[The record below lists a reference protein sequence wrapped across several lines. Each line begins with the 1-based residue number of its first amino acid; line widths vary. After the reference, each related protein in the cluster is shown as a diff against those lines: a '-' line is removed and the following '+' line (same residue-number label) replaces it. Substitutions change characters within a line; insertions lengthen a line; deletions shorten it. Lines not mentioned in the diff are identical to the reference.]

1 MSQSR
6 QETIS
11 RLLRDVG
18 AGDREAFDQ
27 LVPLVYDEL
36 REIARRQRRR
46 WQGDDTLGTTAL
58 IHEAYLRRAGQ
69 SGTGWTSRPHFHAV
83 ASRAVRQVL
92 LDYAKGQ
99 HAAKRGGALHRVPL
113 EEIEDALVARDGL
126 GEDHAEAL
134 LAVEEALVRLEREDP
149 PLARLVECRFHA
161 SLTIEDTAEALGIS
175 PATVKRRWALAQAWL
190 YRDLSRPHGIGG

>member
-1 MSQSR
+1 VSQSR

-18 AGDREAFDQ
+18 AGDREAFDR

-36 REIARRQRRR
+36 REVARRQRRR

-58 IHEAYLRRAGQ
+58 IHEAYLRLAGQ
-69 SGTGWTSRPHFHAV
+69 SGTGWTSLPHFHAV

-113 EEIEDALVARDGL
+113 EEIE
-126 GEDHAEAL
+126 EAL
-134 LAVEEALVRLEREDP
+134 ARISHQRANFTSGSARETSVIVLRENAECFGLWRGGFGRVTGTEAPQRRDFMGGWRLRGRAVAPGGRGV
-149 PLARLVECRFHA
+149 
-161 SLTIEDTAEALGIS
+161 G
-175 PATVKRRWALAQAWL
+175 RR
-190 YRDLSRPHGIGG
+190 RG